1 MVGIP
6 QPLFFLRAS
15 AAASITAGLV
25 PSPVKAAI
33 PACSQAEDILINED
47 QAILPFYYYVS
58 QNMIDTNKW
67 GGWYPNTMDYHP
79 TKDIYLK

>member
-1 MVGIP
+1 MNGGKYSNDTYDTLINE
-6 QPLFFLRAS
+6 
-15 AAASITAGLV
+15 AARMEAGPDRFEVLLT
-25 PSPVKAAI
+25 
-33 PACSQAEDILINED
+33 AEDILINED

-58 QNMIDTNKW
+58 QNMIDTNQW